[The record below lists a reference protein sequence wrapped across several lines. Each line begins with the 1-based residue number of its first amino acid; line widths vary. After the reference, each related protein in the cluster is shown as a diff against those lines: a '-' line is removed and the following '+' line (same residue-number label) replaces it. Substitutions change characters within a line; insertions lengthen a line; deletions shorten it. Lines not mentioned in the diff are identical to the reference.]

1 MAQKSA
7 RNWRET
13 ELSVR
18 TQLRVIKEY
27 RLVILELQGKIDVF
41 LFISDVC
48 SDTYVYYF
56 VRKPRT
62 VTHKH
67 LLFVT
72 LEHNELL

>member
-7 RNWRET
+7 RKGREK

-18 TQLRVIKEY
+18 TQLTVIKEY
-27 RLVILELQGKIDVF
+27 RLVIFELQGKVDVF

-56 VRKPRT
+56 VRKPHI

-67 LLFVT
+67 LLFFT
-72 LEHNELL
+72 LEHKQ